1 MQKEQDIKEEI
12 KPLTDEGKLGHLK
25 NTPLMHTGIERS

>member
-12 KPLTDEGKLGHLK
+12 KHLIDEGKLGHLK
-25 NTPLMHTGIERS
+25 NSFNACRY